1 MMIRVTFVGGTVRSK
16 VLASLIV
23 GGIAFVAVA
32 GCTSGSTG
40 SAVPSGSPTT
50 SAAASTTPKSE
61 ITDPLNVDK
70 LVGDICSGFTDA
82 QLAPY
87 LGALSGKDASTVAN
101 GPLCTFRPK
110 DPLGPTVGGAVANI
124 PASTQEALYESQRGF
139 AWRQKISPIAGYPAV
154 DASTAGNPADP
165 AHGGDCS
172 TDVAV
177 NDKQYIGV
185 DFSVTNTSDPNFTKA
200 CTVSEALAAVLVQN
214 IKSGGA

>member
-1 MMIRVTFVGGTVRSK
+1 MVRSK
-16 VLASLIV
+16 VLAFLAM
-23 GGIAFVAVA
+23 GGVAFVMVA

-40 SAVPSGSPTT
+40 SAVPSSGSSSSPAT
-50 SAAASTTPKSE
+50 STAPKSE
-61 ITDPLNVDK
+61 IADPLSVDK
-70 LVGDICSGFTDA
+70 LAGDICSGFTDA

-87 LGALSGKDASTVAN
+87 LGELDGKDASTVGN

-110 DPLGPTVGGAVANI
+110 APLGPTVGGAVANI
-124 PASTQEALYESQRGF
+124 SAPTQEALYESQRGF

-154 DASTAGNPADP
+154 DASLAGNPTDP
-165 AHGGDCS
+165 AQGGDCS

-185 DFSVTNTSDPNFTKA
+185 DFSVTNKSDPNFAKA
-200 CTVSEALAAVLVQN
+200 CTISEALAALLVQN